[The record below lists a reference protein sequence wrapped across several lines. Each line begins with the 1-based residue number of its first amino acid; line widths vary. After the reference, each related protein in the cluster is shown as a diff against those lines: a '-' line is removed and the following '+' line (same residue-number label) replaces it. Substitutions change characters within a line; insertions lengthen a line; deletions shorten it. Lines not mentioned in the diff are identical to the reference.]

1 MRIGMVADM
10 YTPHVSGVTNQIT
23 LLCEALDAAGHEAHI
38 ITFGKRQPTDTDR
51 VHRSP
56 GFAVGDTGW
65 QFPMGLSKDALE
77 TLESMDVLHVHHPF
91 VSAEVARDVA
101 RRTGAVT
108 ALTNHTRYDLYAD
121 TYAPWIPGRHLLTAH
136 RMRTVFESADIVI
149 APSQE
154 IKEWMAEYS
163 GFDGAVVVHNG
174 IKVSDFGHGDRQA
187 ARKHLGIASDAV
199 VFATVGRA
207 STEKGFDDLV
217 ELFLGLTA
225 EDPNLALIAAG
236 GGPLLQECSDAVRA
250 AGREDRIKLIGNVP
264 YGDLPDILAAAD
276 AFVSASASEVY
287 PLVFMEA
294 AASGLPLFGI
304 TSPGTADIVRPGTN
318 GFLARDAHELKSLV
332 ARAAEDR
339 EGLANLG
346 KTTRAD
352 SARFDVGDKAAQLV
366 ALYEKARAPR
376 Q

>member
-38 ITFGKRQPTDTDR
+38 ITFGKQQPTDTDR

-56 GFAVGDTGW
+56 GFSWGDTGW

-101 RRTGAVT
+101 RRTGAVV

-136 RMRTVFESADIVI
+136 RMRTVFESADVVI

-163 GFDGAVVVHNG
+163 GFDGSVVVHNG
-174 IKVSDFGHGDRQA
+174 IKVSDFGHGDREA
-187 ARKHLGIASDAV
+187 ARRRLGIASDAV
-199 VFATVGRA
+199 VFVTVGRA
-207 STEKGFDDLV
+207 SKEKGFDDLV
-217 ELFLGLTA
+217 EMFLDLTA
-225 EDPNLALIAAG
+225 ENPDLVLVAAG
-236 GGPLLQECSDAVRA
+236 GGPLLEECSDAVRT
-250 AGREDRIKLIGNVP
+250 AGCEDRIQLLGNVL
-264 YGDLPDILAAAD
+264 YSELPDILAAAD
-276 AFVSASASEVY
+276 AFVSASASEGY

-304 TSPGTADIVRPGTN
+304 ASPGTADIVRPGTN
-318 GFLARDAHELKSLV
+318 GFLARDAAELKSLV
-332 ARAAEDR
+332 AHAADDR
-339 EGLANLG
+339 EGLAELG
-346 KTTRAD
+346 ESTRIDA
-352 SARFDVGDKAAQLV
+352 ARFDVNDKAAQLV
-366 ALYEKARAPR
+366 ALYEKALASR